1 MIDPEMPINPDIH
14 QTVITPPA
22 IRMDNAVGVDL
33 AANNGL
39 QRGFGCIR
47 DDLGVDAVT
56 ALEQTKDDRFAACS
70 TSTLATNAFGAKVGL
85 IGFQL
90 ALKGRLNCTSLGHTH
105 TDTLIDGV
113 GAANRKPTQFSG
125 ICGGQIHSE
134 QAHNLSKL
142 GFADFRTA
150 ILDYYHTIQ
159 GARGNKICIPPKKL
173 IKKS

>member
-1 MIDPEMPINPDIH
+1 MIDPELPINPNIH
-14 QTVITPPA
+14 QAVIPPPT
-22 IRMDNAVGVDL
+22 IGVDHAVGVDL
-33 AANNGL
+33 AADDVL
-39 QRGFGCIR
+39 QRGFLCIR

-90 ALKGRLNCTSLGHTH
+90 ALKGRLSCTGLGHTH
-105 TDTLIDGV
+105 TDTLVNGV
-113 GAANRKPTQFSG
+113 GAANRKPCQFSG

-142 GFADFRTA
+142 GFADFR
-150 ILDYYHTIQ
+150 
-159 GARGNKICIPPKKL
+159 RR
-173 IKKS
+173 